1 MFTVIGARPIGEIT
15 APEILDVLRPIESRS
30 ADIAHRTRQRI
41 SAVIDYAVA
50 LGWAS
55 GNPAASLVRVLA
67 PVVRSGRRAAVTT
80 IEEAREVLSAAESV
94 PAHPLTRL
102 ALRLLALTAVRPGEL
117 RGMEWTE
124 IAGAVW
130 TIAADRMKSTRER
143 AADVLPHVV
152 PLSRQAM
159 DALTQAETMRAS
171 RYVFTT
177 WGSQRPLSE
186 NAIGYLMHR
195 AGFHGRQTAHGWR
208 ATFSSV
214 MNERHP
220 GDRALIDLM
229 LAHVPAGVE
238 ARYNRATHMQR
249 RAEIAQEWA
258 DLLQLGP
265 AIDLMELPRK

>member
-1 MFTVIGARPIGEIT
+1 
-15 APEILDVLRPIESRS
+15 
-30 ADIAHRTRQRI
+30 
-41 SAVIDYAVA
+41 VIDYAVA
-50 LGWAS
+50 LGWAT

-67 PVVRSGRRAAVTT
+67 PVLRSGRRAAVTT
-80 IEEAREVLSAAESV
+80 IVEAREVLSAAESV

-117 RGMEWTE
+117 RAMEWTE
-124 IAGAVW
+124 VAGAVW
-130 TIAADRMKSTRER
+130 TIPADRMKSTRER
-143 AADVLPHVV
+143 AADV
-152 PLSRQAM
+152 PLFRQAM

-220 GDRALIDLM
+220 GDRAIIDLM
-229 LAHVPAGVE
+229 LATCPKAWRPVTTGLLICCALPNWRRNGPTCCSAG
-238 ARYNRATHMQR
+238 R
-249 RAEIAQEWA
+249 RWI
-258 DLLQLGP
+258 
-265 AIDLMELPRK
+265 